1 MSGALDPRTPVSD
14 LDRIA
19 AELGR
24 VKDRLDLLEAPSG
37 TSAFRSVEKLTVLV
51 NDIQAALD
59 EYNAT
64 RWTNAQ
70 IQSAIGS
77 QIGGTLAGNVSVG
90 GQLNVGA
97 ALYAPNAY
105 NTDITYTRRTAWWG
119 NDGRAGY
126 AASSRRK
133 KAAIKDA
140 DEGQLLALLDIAPKA
155 FRYRAE
161 IRRRTAL
168 RINAGEDYVPAVEL
182 GLIAEELDEA
192 GLGFFVYHDEH
203 GQAEGIEYG
212 MLTVALLAIARRQRG
227 EIEEMRADIAD
238 IREAIR

>member
-1 MSGALDPRTPVSD
+1 MSGPNPRTPISD
-14 LDRIA
+14 EDRIA
-19 AELGR
+19 RELQLIL
-24 VKDRLDLLEAPSG
+24 DRLRALEAPTG
-37 TSAFRSVEKLTVLV
+37 TSLYQTVDKLRALVE
-51 NDIQAALD
+51 DIQAQLD
-59 EYNAT
+59 AYNAA

-70 IQSAIGS
+70 ISAEIGS

-133 KAAIKDA
+133 KAAIKNA

-168 RINAGEDYVPAVEL
+168 RINDGEDYVPAVEL